1 MGFEV
6 AGLGRAEVDQS
17 FAAAGGRCQTAAEL
31 LGTAGLGR
39 TAAVA
44 VLLSAGNQKSAQKRT
59 ETVVAGQIVA
69 VIVQIESF
77 GIEEVSAVAAAI
89 EAAVV

>member
-39 TAAVA
+39 TAVVA
-44 VLLSAGNQKSAQKRT
+44 VLLSAGTQKSAQKRT

>member
-6 AGLGRAEVDQS
+6 AGLVRAEVDQS

-44 VLLSAGNQKSAQKRT
+44 VLLSAGTQKSAQKRT

>member
-17 FAAAGGRCQTAAEL
+17 FAAAGGQTAAEL
-31 LGTAGLGR
+31 LGTVGLGR

-44 VLLSAGNQKSAQKRT
+44 VLLSAGSQKSAQKRT

-77 GIEEVSAVAAAI
+77 GIEEVAAVAAAL